1 MASSDRQY
9 SSENVDDVREGTYEA
24 IKIKIS
30 EATSRDLD
38 DPNQTC
44 AARKRIFSQSDVE
57 FDYLN
62 ERKKINP
69 FSSAL
74 SAAPYYFHDFK
85 NNSKEESHPTGA
97 MPTNSNAI
105 PSLLQ
110 AKEFHPTGP

>member
-1 MASSDRQY
+1 M
-9 SSENVDDVREGTYEA
+9 REGTYEA

-30 EATSRDLD
+30 ETTSGDLD
-38 DPNQTC
+38 DPSSTC

-85 NNSKEESHPTGA
+85 NNANEESHHAAGA
-97 MPTNSNAI
+97 MPANSNTM

-110 AKEFHPTGP
+110 AKEFHPTGNPFV